1 MLIIDF
7 NRFMYYHSLHQGRK
21 HFCRYCLYAFIT
33 EEISKHHIK
42 DCFKVNSKQTNNMT
56 KKSECVNFDN
66 FQTKI

>member
-21 HFCRYCLYAFIT
+21 HFCSYCLYAFIT

-42 DCFKVNSKQTNNMT
+42 DCFKVNSKQTYKKT
-56 KKSECVNFDN
+56 KKSKYVNFDN